1 MELTVL
7 SFVRSIRERNFS
19 LYTETL
25 QSLLPWFFALDQTHY
40 ARWLTIHLRDM
51 LNLKQSHPDVEQQFR
66 DGNFAVDMS
75 NKRFSAMS
83 IDQAHEQMNP
93 VIKGDGGV
101 VGITESETALTRW
114 IIASPEIVRLLSE
127 FEGHVEGVSDE
138 HHEQKPGH
146 QKRFQQHILS
156 LMQVFQDVGNP
167 FSDTCDE
174 LIAFDTNNVAP
185 SSACSSVTTAH
196 DIGLEQFNAFWNERV
211 HGSVS
216 VLKPIPRNKLSLF
229 NCKAVAGKK
238 DSKTVKLSEM
248 KTDCALFSRLY
259 IVCQSR
265 DGNLDEFFSHENQ
278 PYPPSLSHN
287 GDLRFGTKSDLLSCL
302 LGNDQS
308 LSVASTDLHL
318 DCYILDGAV
327 IAQMVRP
334 GCSRNFEEYGTKII
348 LPYVRSMVTKVL
360 RLDIVFDTYVLN
372 SLKSSTRSKRGTGT
386 RTRVTGSTKV
396 PKNWQAFLR
405 EDSNKTELFHYLA
418 TLLIAQSVGDSMQL
432 FVTYDDGVMCNSDI
446 NIDSIA
452 PCSHEEAD
460 TRLVLHCL
468 HASNNGCKKVAI
480 RTVDTD
486 VVVLAIAFFDS
497 LRLDELW
504 IHFGTGKNVRYIPIH
519 DIAKELGFD
528 KCRALPVFHAIT
540 GCDTTSAFSHKGKRS
555 AWEAWNVYPAVT
567 QAFLNLYNVDADVDQ
582 VTTDVLQKFV
592 IIMYDRTSDQ

>member
-1 MELTVL
+1 
-7 SFVRSIRERNFS
+7 
-19 LYTETL
+19 
-25 QSLLPWFFALDQTHY
+25 
-40 ARWLTIHLRDM
+40 
-51 LNLKQSHPDVEQQFR
+51 
-66 DGNFAVDMS
+66 
-75 NKRFSAMS
+75 
-83 IDQAHEQMNP
+83 
-93 VIKGDGGV
+93 
-101 VGITESETALTRW
+101 
-114 IIASPEIVRLLSE
+114 VRLLSE

-372 SLKSSTRSKRGTGT
+372 SLKSSTQSKRGTGT

-418 TLLIAQSVGDSMQL
+418 TLLIAQSVGDSKQL

-468 HASNNGCKKVAI
+468 HASNNGCKK
-480 RTVDTD
+480 
-486 VVVLAIAFFDS
+486 
-497 LRLDELW
+497 
-504 IHFGTGKNVRYIPIH
+504 
-519 DIAKELGFD
+519 
-528 KCRALPVFHAIT
+528 
-540 GCDTTSAFSHKGKRS
+540 GCHQNS
-555 AWEAWNVYPAVT
+555 
-567 QAFLNLYNVDADVDQ
+567 
-582 VTTDVLQKFV
+582 
-592 IIMYDRTSDQ
+592 